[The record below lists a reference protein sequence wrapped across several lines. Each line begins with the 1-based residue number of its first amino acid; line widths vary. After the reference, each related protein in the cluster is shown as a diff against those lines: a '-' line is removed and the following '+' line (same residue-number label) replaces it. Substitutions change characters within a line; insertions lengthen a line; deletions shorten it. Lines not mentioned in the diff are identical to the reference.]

1 MAPTI
6 TKVIFANSNK
16 LSLSTSQQRPASCTS
31 TSTWRCPRRSR
42 RPTDIQITDSQLAAQ
57 LQDLQTHLALRQVS
71 SNLRVFVK
79 TCRTSLQDQ
88 MDRLVCS
95 HPPIPATSLSRY
107 WKKPLETTSPSS
119 WMVSL
124 KWTLVRNARMERVWW
139 PRSTMGGLAATLTW
153 RWYHWSA
160 SNSNIF

>member
-6 TKVIFANSNK
+6 TKVIFTNSNK
-16 LSLSTSQQRPASCTS
+16 LSQSTSQQRPASCTS
-31 TSTWRCPRRSR
+31 TSTWRCPRPSR
-42 RPTDIQITDSQLAAQ
+42 RPTDIQITDSQLAAR

-71 SNLRVFVK
+71 SYWRVSVK
-79 TCRTSLQDQ
+79 TPIPRQDQ

-139 PRSTMGGLAATLTW
+139 LRSTMGGLAATLTW